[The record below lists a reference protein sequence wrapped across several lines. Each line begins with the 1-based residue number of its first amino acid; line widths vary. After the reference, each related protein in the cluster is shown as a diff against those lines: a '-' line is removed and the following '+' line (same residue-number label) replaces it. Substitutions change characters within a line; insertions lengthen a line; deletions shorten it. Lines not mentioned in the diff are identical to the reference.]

1 LAIVLVIALA
11 IALRGTMADLF
22 VKTVWFPIR
31 TIGAFAA
38 AFLTIGNTFAADRLL
53 CLRHAIATPQVF
65 VSVPAP
71 RPTASSPIV
80 IWPIVIAQ
88 VQS

>member
-1 LAIVLVIALA
+1 LANVLVIALA

-22 VKTVWFPIR
+22 VKTVWFPTR

-53 CLRHAIATPQVF
+53 CDAIATPQVF

-71 RPTASSPIV
+71 RPTVRSPIV

-88 VQS
+88 VRS